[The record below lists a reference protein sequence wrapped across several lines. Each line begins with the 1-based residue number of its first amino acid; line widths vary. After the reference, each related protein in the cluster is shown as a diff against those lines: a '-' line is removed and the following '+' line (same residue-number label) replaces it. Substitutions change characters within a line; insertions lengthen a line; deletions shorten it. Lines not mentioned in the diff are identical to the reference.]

1 MSMCSDHKT
10 LWRSPVTESAY
21 LTSLAY
27 YSSFVSAPPIVFY
40 TWCIVFVIAVAS
52 IGWRVVRGF
61 RAEGRGQG
69 EFLFDG
75 ASLCESLWMGWLG
88 GCSVAQGRGRGLG
101 GEWLEEEEALREGK
115 GETSSS

>member
-1 MSMCSDHKT
+1 MSMCSDHNT

-61 RAEGRGQG
+61 RAEGRASSCSMGLVCVS
-69 EFLFDG
+69 LFGWDG
-75 ASLCESLWMGWLG
+75 WVDVRSPRDAVGAWVVNGWKK
-88 GCSVAQGRGRGLG
+88 RRH
-101 GEWLEEEEALREGK
+101 
-115 GETSSS
+115 